1 MCAPFRGVSHSG
13 ASFYVIVRG
22 GGLDDPRT
30 SFFSGGGMEFWTDS
44 QMASIHK
51 MLNPRSIA
59 IVGATPRMQYGG
71 RFLAGAFR
79 AKDRV
84 RAYAVNPRYDEIMA
98 VKSYPSVTNLPEA
111 PDLVGIVVP
120 YDQVLDVL
128 QESHRKGTGSAIV
141 ISAGFAERGM
151 DDRRDLQGELGAFA
165 RASGMR
171 ISGPNC
177 LGLANVK
184 HDIWATSSS
193 RGASGLTGPIG
204 LVCQSGATAFGPFLV
219 RAVENGIGF
228 SYIIST
234 GNEADLDFTDFAR
247 YLLDDPDTRV
257 IAGFVE
263 GFKAA
268 DKFLDL
274 AKLAAERGKPIVLI
288 KIGRSELGARAA
300 RSHTA
305 ALTGAD
311 TRYDAIFAQY
321 GVIRVQDYDELLEVA
336 HLLAHTP
343 KPGVPGIAVVSH
355 SGGIS
360 SLTADMCGQAGLDLP
375 PLGDEAR
382 DGINGI
388 VKGFGWAANPADV
401 TGFANSERFPQIME
415 QMINDPRMGTLVVAS
430 AGADSQAQQ
439 VISQRDRTDKG
450 VVFLWTGSRDAKAG
464 LAQLKHARIP
474 IFYTPDKLSRGLQS
488 RLAYH
493 TWRERRLADG
503 FATVPPRTAA
513 QDEAIAQALGLGR
526 PTLSESESKELLA
539 AWGVGSARER
549 RANSAEAA
557 VAAAEQLGFP
567 VALKVDSPDLLHKT
581 EAGVVRLNSRDAAQV
596 RTAYAEILAN
606 ARTYLSALPLDGGGV
621 GGGDRAGGNPFGHR
635 AAKAQQARIIGVSV
649 QEMVGEG
656 VEVIIG
662 VNFDPQLGP
671 VLLFGS
677 GGVMVEVYNDV
688 ALRRCPITRSES
700 QAMIAEV
707 KGARLLHGFRGR
719 PAADLEALADT
730 LVRVSHLAMHLEGRL
745 AELDINPLMVFPSG
759 QGVKAVDAL
768 VVLRDT

>member
-1 MCAPFRGVSHSG
+1 
-13 ASFYVIVRG
+13 
-22 GGLDDPRT
+22 
-30 SFFSGGGMEFWTDS
+30 MEIWSDS

-51 MLNPRSIA
+51 MLNPRSISV
-59 IVGATPRMQYGG
+59 IGATPRQQYGG
-71 RFLAGAFR
+71 RFLGAALKAR
-79 AKDRV
+79 ERV
-84 RAYAVNPRYDEIMA
+84 RVYAVNPRYDEIMGIP
-98 VKSYPSVTNLPEA
+98 SYASVTALPEA
-111 PDLVGIVVP
+111 PDVVGIVVP
-120 YDQVLDVL
+120 YNQVLPTL
-128 QESHRKGTGSAIV
+128 QECHRKGVGAAII
-141 ISAGFAERGM
+141 ISAGFAERGVE
-151 DDRRDLQGELGAFA
+151 DRRDLQGQLGAFA
-165 RASGMR
+165 RESGLR
-171 ISGPNC
+171 LSGPNC

-184 HDIWATSSS
+184 DDIWATSSS
-193 RGASGLTGPIG
+193 RGADGLSGPIG

-234 GNEADLDFTDFAR
+234 GNEADLDFSDFAR

-263 GFKAA
+263 GFKRA
-268 DKFLDL
+268 DKFLEV

-288 KIGRSELGARAA
+288 KIGRSELGAKAA

-311 TRYDAIFAQY
+311 ARYDAIFAQY
-321 GVIRVQDYDELLEVA
+321 GVIRVQDYDELIEVA

-343 KPGVPGIAVVSH
+343 KPQVPGIAVVSH

-360 SLTADMCGQAGLDLP
+360 SLAADMCGQAGLDLP
-375 PLGDEAR
+375 PLGPEAR

-388 VKGFGWAANPADV
+388 LKGFGWAANPADV
-401 TGFANSERFPQIME
+401 TNLANSESFPQIME
-415 QMINDPRMGTLVVAS
+415 HMINDSRMGTLVVAS
-430 AGADSQAQQ
+430 AGADSQARQ

-450 VVFLWTGSRDAKAG
+450 VVFLWTGSRDAESG
-464 LAQLKHARIP
+464 LPQLKHARIP
-474 IFYTPDKLSRGLQS
+474 IFYTPDKLARGLQS

-503 FATVPPRTAA
+503 FATAPPRTAP
-513 QDEAIAQALGLGR
+513 QDAAIARALGLGR
-526 PTLSESESKELLA
+526 PTLSESESKQLLA
-539 AWGVGSARER
+539 AWGVASAREH

-557 VAAAEQLGFP
+557 VAAAEELGFP
-567 VALKVDSPDLLHKT
+567 VALKLDSPDILHKT
-581 EAGVVRLNSRDAAQV
+581 EAGVVRLNLGDAAQV
-596 RTAYAEILAN
+596 RTAYAEILAG
-606 ARTYLSALPLDGGGV
+606 ATTHAP
-621 GGGDRAGGNPFGHR
+621 
-635 AAKAQQARIIGVSV
+635 QARIIGVSV

-662 VNFDPQLGP
+662 VNCDSQLGP

-688 ALRRCPITRSES
+688 ALRRCPITRSEA

-707 KGARLLHGFRGR
+707 KGARLLQGIRGR
-719 PAADLEALADT
+719 PAADLAALADT
-730 LVRVSHLAMHLEGRL
+730 LVRVSHFAMHLEGYL
-745 AELDINPLMVFPSG
+745 AELDINPLMVLPSG

-768 VVLRDT
+768 VVLRGA